1 MSKIKVTNHQMLSL
15 TACATCGSSV
25 IVVGSPVAALCGRDG
40 WIASLLSTAI
50 GVLFILLYYHLG
62 QLFPNKNL
70 VQILFSVF
78 GKWVGGVIT
87 AYFIIFCLHSGIQI
101 TAYIGQFMNTE
112 YLITTPVY
120 VINFMIIFLFGIALH
135 YGIETTVRSAEIL
148 FRLVVLIMTFLF
160 LANIGN
166 IQYHHIVPVMEDG
179 LYPVLKGTL
188 YITSFR
194 VWPLIL
200 LTMIYPIHT
209 ENNSATLKYILYGYL
224 FGSLIMF
231 LIMILT
237 MLVLGSHV
245 TFISVYSTY
254 FLAKQINLGFL
265 SRVEGLIVG
274 TWIITLFYKGFC
286 YIYAGVQGLAYS
298 LHLKDH
304 RKIIA
309 PILFS
314 TLIYSNI
321 VYPSSAYLGFWDKYV
336 WIPYSFTAGALIPI
350 AIIIVYYIRKS
361 FFSGENT
368 NMAQNLPNC
377 SG

>member
-1 MSKIKVTNHQMLSL
+1 MSKIKITNHQLLSL

-25 IVVGSPVAALCGRDG
+25 IVVGSPVAALCQRDG
-40 WIASLLSTAI
+40 WIASLLSSVLGI
-50 GVLFILLYYHLG
+50 LFILLYYHLG

-78 GKWVGGVIT
+78 GKWIGGVIT

-101 TAYIGQFMNTE
+101 TAYIGQFMSTE
-112 YLITTPVY
+112 YLITTPVS

-148 FRLVVLIMTFLF
+148 FRLVVLIMAFLF

-166 IQYHHIVPVMEDG
+166 IQFNYIVPVMENG
-179 LYPVLKGTL
+179 FYPVLKGTL

-194 VWPLIL
+194 VWPLVL

-209 ENNSATLKYILYGYL
+209 ENNSATLKYYFYGYL
-224 FGSLIMF
+224 FGCIIMF
-231 LIMILT
+231 FIMIMT
-237 MLVLGSHV
+237 ILVLGSHV
-245 TFISVYSTY
+245 TYISVYSTY

-274 TWIITLFYKGFC
+274 AWIITLFYKGFC

-298 LHLKDH
+298 LHLKDY

-321 VYPSSAYLGFWDKYV
+321 VYPNSAYLGFWDKYV
-336 WIPYSFTAGALIPI
+336 WVPYSFTTGALIPI
-350 AIIIVYYIRKS
+350 AIIIVYYIRKN
-361 FFSGENT
+361 FFSADNT
-368 NMAQNLPNC
+368 NTVQNVPDY

>member
-1 MSKIKVTNHQMLSL
+1 MSKIKITNHQLLSL

-25 IVVGSPVAALCGRDG
+25 IVVGSPVAALCQRDG
-40 WIASLLSTAI
+40 WIASLLSSVLGI
-50 GVLFILLYYHLG
+50 LFILLYYHLG

-70 VQILFSVF
+70 VQILFSIF
-78 GKWVGGVIT
+78 GKWIGGVIT

-101 TAYIGQFMNTE
+101 TAYIGQFMSTE
-112 YLITTPVY
+112 YLITTPVS

-148 FRLVVLIMTFLF
+148 FRLVVLIMAFLF

-166 IQYHHIVPVMEDG
+166 IQFNYIVPVMENG
-179 LYPVLKGTL
+179 FYPVLKGTL

-194 VWPLIL
+194 VWPLVL

-209 ENNSATLKYILYGYL
+209 ENNSATLKYYFYGYL
-224 FGSLIMF
+224 FGCIIMF
-231 LIMILT
+231 FIMIMT
-237 MLVLGSHV
+237 ILVLGSHV
-245 TFISVYSTY
+245 TYISVYSTY

-274 TWIITLFYKGFC
+274 AWIITLFYKGFC

-298 LHLKDH
+298 LHLKDY

-321 VYPSSAYLGFWDKYV
+321 VYPNSAYLGFWDKYV
-336 WIPYSFTAGALIPI
+336 WVPYSFTTGALIPI
-350 AIIIVYYIRKS
+350 AIIIVYYIRKN
-361 FFSGENT
+361 FFSADNT
-368 NMAQNLPNC
+368 NTVQNVPDY

>member
-1 MSKIKVTNHQMLSL
+1 MSKIKITNHQLLSL

-25 IVVGSPVAALCGRDG
+25 IVVGSPVAALCQRDG
-40 WIASLLSTAI
+40 WIASLLSSVL
-50 GVLFILLYYHLG
+50 GMLFILLYYYLG

-78 GKWVGGVIT
+78 GKWIGGVIT

-101 TAYIGQFMNTE
+101 TAYIGQFMSTE
-112 YLITTPVY
+112 YLITTPVS

-148 FRLVVLIMTFLF
+148 FRLVVLIMAFLF

-166 IQYHHIVPVMEDG
+166 IQFNYIVPVMENG
-179 LYPVLKGTL
+179 FYPVLKGTL

-194 VWPLIL
+194 VWPLVL

-209 ENNSATLKYILYGYL
+209 ENNSATLKYYFYGYL
-224 FGSLIMF
+224 FGCIIMF
-231 LIMILT
+231 FIMIMT
-237 MLVLGSHV
+237 ILVLGSHV
-245 TFISVYSTY
+245 TYISVYSTY

-274 TWIITLFYKGFC
+274 AWIITLFYKGFC

-298 LHLKDH
+298 LHLKDY

-321 VYPSSAYLGFWDKYV
+321 VYPNSAYLGFWDKYV
-336 WIPYSFTAGALIPI
+336 WVPYSFTTGALIPI
-350 AIIIVYYIRKS
+350 AIIIVYYIRKN
-361 FFSGENT
+361 FFSADNT
-368 NMAQNLPNC
+368 NTVQNVPDY